1 MTKQG
6 KIIGIST
13 AVLLGLLIAV
23 HFLTRSPEFNL
34 DKLHINIAE
43 NEYAVLEEFREKA
56 FEIGRLERSPDDFVP
71 ADFSYN
77 GEPFNGKL
85 RLKGDF
91 LDHLKE
97 DKWSFRIKLDNPL
110 QDGLQVF
117 SVQNPESRGF
127 LNSYVYHQILK
138 EEGVLSNEFRFIEV
152 FVNGDSWGIYCL
164 EEHLTSRMITNQNKP
179 NGVLLKF
186 SDNSFFSAGEGTNT
200 DGLIKEAKIKVYGD
214 VKKDK
219 SYKKE
224 VKKAEQIIK
233 EYQHRIDSVYNDFD
247 ANQTG
252 LYYALCDLTTAYHA
266 MGWINIRF
274 YYNFET
280 GKMEPVGY
288 DAYPTLEWGKPYLG
302 KKVYTTQLDPF
313 ETKMIIYSALK
324 DEAISEAYYKAL
336 NRIMD
341 ENYIKSFMDKHR
353 SKLQLLEAEIQ
364 KEYDYR
370 YDYDFL
376 TARGEEIQKALSN

>member
-1 MTKQG
+1 MTKKG
-6 KIIGIST
+6 KVIGISI
-13 AVLLGLLIAV
+13 AVLLGLLIAAY
-23 HFLTRSPEFNL
+23 FFTRSPEFDL
-34 DKLHINIAE
+34 DKLQINIAE
-43 NEYAVLEEFREKA
+43 NEYAFLEEFREKA

-71 ADFSYN
+71 ADFNYN
-77 GEPFNGKL
+77 GDSFNGKL

-164 EEHLTSRMITNQNKP
+164 EEHLTTRMITNQNKP

-186 SDNSFFSAGEGTNT
+186 SDDSFFSAGEGTNT

-214 VKKDK
+214 AKKDK

-233 EYQHRIDSVYNDFD
+233 DYQYRIDSVYNDFD
-247 ANQTG
+247 AGQTG

-280 GKMEPVGY
+280 RKMEPVGY

-324 DEAISEAYYKAL
+324 NEAISEAYYKAL
-336 NRIMD
+336 NRITD
-341 ENYIKSFMDKHR
+341 ENYIKSFMERHR
-353 SKLQLLEAEIQ
+353 SQLQLLEVEIQ
-364 KEYDYR
+364 KEYDYQ

-376 TARGEEIQKALSN
+376 IARGAEIQEALGN